1 MDAGWVLT
9 YGQLLLRVG
18 YRMTEATIKVKE
30 DSYQGKDMPIPE
42 STLSQ
47 WSHHRS
53 AKASNQAHLSI
64 RKALV
69 AHNRPS
75 EVGYEVFLQC
85 SYKNGT
91 NLSRNSDV
99 DVVVRL
105 DHKLSPS
112 VAALSGE
119 QLQENASHE
128 AAYRHWQLFRRHALR
143 AMRDRYG
150 DAATSGRKT
159 IKLAKGEI
167 QADAD
172 LVITLSYK
180 EGIGFYLPDERRWVV
195 SYPEQH
201 HQRGLKKEE
210 ATSRRFKRTVRMFKA
225 ARNRLV
231 EKGSLTKDDAP
242 SYFIECLLYNVPDT
256 LFAPKLAPTYV
267 AILDWLKTAKLEDF
281 QCQNGLAPVF
291 GRQREQWIVKKA
303 RAFVKAL
310 QELWDTW
317 R

>member
-1 MDAGWVLT
+1 MLT

-18 YRMTEATIKVKE
+18 YRMPETSIKGRE
-30 DSYQGKDMPIPE
+30 TSYQVKVMPVPE
-42 STLSQ
+42 SILSS

-53 AKASNQAHLSI
+53 AKASKQAHVSI

-75 EVGYEVFLQC
+75 EVGYEVYLQG

-91 NLSRNSDV
+91 NLSRDSDV
-99 DVVVRL
+99 DLVVRL
-105 DHKLSPS
+105 AHKLSPS

-119 QLQENASHE
+119 QLQKNASHE
-128 AAYRHWQLFRRHALR
+128 AAYRDWQSFRRHALR
-143 AMRDRYG
+143 VMRDRFG
-150 DAATSGRKT
+150 DAVTSGRKT

-195 SYPEQH
+195 SYPQQH
-201 HQRGLKKEE
+201 YERGLNKEE

-225 ARNRLV
+225 ARSLLV
-231 EKGSLTKDDAP
+231 DRGALTKDDAP
-242 SYFIECLLYNVPDT
+242 SYFIECLFYNAPDD
-256 LFAPKLAPTYV
+256 LFKRKLAPTYTG
-267 AILDWLKTAKLEDF
+267 ILDWMKTAKLKDF
-281 QCQNGLAPVF
+281 KCQNGLVPLF
-291 GRQREQWIVKKA
+291 GGQREQWTAAKA
-303 RAFVKAL
+303 WAFVKAM